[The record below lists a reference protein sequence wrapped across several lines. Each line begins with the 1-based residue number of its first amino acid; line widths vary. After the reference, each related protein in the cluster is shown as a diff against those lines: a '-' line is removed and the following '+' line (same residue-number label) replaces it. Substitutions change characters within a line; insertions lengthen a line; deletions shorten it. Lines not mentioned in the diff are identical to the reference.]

1 MVAFLLLVWLAVYHV
16 SLVKMRTE
24 DETMYYVEEGLRVIV
39 GSLIAALCLLLYLIA
54 IREREILIWAGI
66 CVALL

>member
-1 MVAFLLLVWLAVYHV
+1 MWLAVYHI
-16 SLVKMRTE
+16 SLVMMRTE
-24 DETMYYVEEGLRVIV
+24 DETMYYEEEGLRVIV

-54 IREREILIWAGI
+54 IREREIIIWAEI